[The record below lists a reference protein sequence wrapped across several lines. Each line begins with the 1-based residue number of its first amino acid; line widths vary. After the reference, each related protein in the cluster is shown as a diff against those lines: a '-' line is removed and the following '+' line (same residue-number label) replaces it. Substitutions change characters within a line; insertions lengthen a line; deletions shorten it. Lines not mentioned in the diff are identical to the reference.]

1 MRDIKYVWTFLIGFF
16 FWGTV
21 FAQPAISEAKYRIR
35 ALGMN
40 IGEFTVNQTK
50 LDNEISIDAV
60 TDIEVRIVLS
70 YKVKY
75 TQQSHYQGGD
85 LLKYRVQT
93 LKNGSMNSDT
103 QLKRMDEAYLL
114 IKDGD
119 STWVNQNITYSGSLL
134 YFNEPKQDSLM
145 YNERSGEMK
154 SIRATADNTYVITD
168 RKGRRTNEY
177 RYKDGILESAV
188 LEHPIAKIYMDRSH

>member
-1 MRDIKYVWTFLIGFF
+1 MRDTKYVWTFLIGFF

-60 TDIEVRIVLS
+60 TDIEIRIVFS
-70 YKVKY
+70 YMVKY
-75 TQQSHYQGGD
+75 TQQSHYQNGN

-93 LKNGSMNSDT
+93 LKNGSINSDT

-119 STWVNQNITYSGSLL
+119 STWVNKNITYSGSLL

-145 YNERSGEMK
+145 YNERNGEMK
-154 SIRATADNTYVITD
+154 SIQYIAENTYAITD

-177 RYKDGILESAV
+177 RYKDGVLETAI
-188 LEHPIAKIYMDRSH
+188 LEHPIATIYMERTD